1 MGISTLGD
9 SEMCWDLSVPGEL
22 QELNSKSAISHRIE
36 ITLIDD
42 TDTVASAVL
51 SCEGSVK
58 EKVFTWQERK

>member
-1 MGISTLGD
+1 
-9 SEMCWDLSVPGEL
+9 MCWDLSVPGEL